1 MSALPAKAA
10 RLVRPQPVSDRPL
23 TDGGAEAILSTNH
36 LFSNL
41 QVSYLSASHAFNFPC
56 TVGDGISKERPV
68 MTLECQATESSESEE
83 PAEKCFGPRVA
94 LEFVKLISAVAI
106 ALVGTWI
113 LLSAD
118 LGDGPLSA
126 LIFWGVQLGL
136 WSIPTLSVI
145 MSLLRRPKLVLTPD
159 GISTFGLWER
169 RLCRWQ
175 DVGPFYAHEQHAM
188 PLSMQLGLLF
198 SPFITVYALTDRNH
212 DLLQAHG
219 STEILHPEECDIKFG
234 LPYFHVGRNMKAAMA
249 FVEELNCWRNRYGAP
264 EVEPPARS
272 TPSDAR
278 ELRKKLIRRKWR
290 SFAFLMLF
298 IILMAIIRVWLE

>member
-1 MSALPAKAA
+1 MMLK
-10 RLVRPQPVSDRPL
+10 
-23 TDGGAEAILSTNH
+23 
-36 LFSNL
+36 
-41 QVSYLSASHAFNFPC
+41 
-56 TVGDGISKERPV
+56 
-68 MTLECQATESSESEE
+68 CQAAESLVSEG

-94 LEFVKLISAVAI
+94 LEVVRLISTVAI

-118 LGDGPLSA
+118 LGDGSLRA
-126 LIFWGVQLGL
+126 LIFWGVQLVL
-136 WSIPTLSVI
+136 WSIPTLSVF

-198 SPFITVYALTDRNH
+198 SPFITVYALSDRNH
-212 DLLQAHG
+212 DLLEAHG
-219 STEILHPEECDIKFG
+219 STENLHPEECEIKFG
-234 LPYFHVGRNMKAAMA
+234 LPYFQVGRNMKAATA
-249 FVEELNCWRNRYGAP
+249 FVEDLNCWRNRYGAP
-264 EVEPPARS
+264 EVEPPAGS

-290 SFAFLMLF
+290 SFAFWNLL
-298 IILMAIIRVWLE
+298 IILMVIVSIVIRVWLE